1 MSENAPPSDPTTSDK
16 PKRERLSPVPENK
29 ETGRLDPALLD
40 PHQRALRAAVVDAF
54 NAKKARRFLERHVKH
69 ISVARDVAEGIRFLF
84 DEHGRTP
91 ENTPLEDVIDERRK
105 IEYQIKWF
113 EAALLELR
121 NRLVRVKE
129 MEDYALETLAQ
140 KMTDPDK

>member
-1 MSENAPPSDPTTSDK
+1 MSDNTLPSETGPVDK

-29 ETGRLDPALLD
+29 LTGRLDPALLD
-40 PHQRALRAAVVDAF
+40 PHQRALRSAVVDAF

-84 DEHGRTP
+84 DEHGKAP
-91 ENTPLEDVIDERRK
+91 ENTPLEDIVEERRK
-105 IEYQIKWF
+105 IEYQLKWF

-129 MEDYALETLAQ
+129 MEDYALDTLAQ
-140 KMTDPDK
+140 KMVDPDK